1 MLINQRQ
8 VVWLSSEG
16 KLYWRVSDDKLV
28 EPKYCLYRLILEIGE
43 IVDLKS
49 DETVGV
55 GPADD
60 WVVGSVAL
68 EAKIVLVIVSAE
80 NEEGRVN
87 LKGENSLVRVNIF
100 MSWYET
106 YAESA
111 DILAWRGESTWIV
124 KTPVKILDFAGR
136 RTAVSVSEVTVIAFF
151 IDNDTVSTD
160 RSAYSLLED
169 VSLTADAGLGLRLKF
184 EISKQIASRTEDSIV
199 YFCCGYTADHDC
211 TVLPN
216 QMPSM
221 ALAHSTNRI
230 LLEVIHI
237 ASNTSR
243 LYFTWLTAAVPE
255 PPRDTPLRPN
265 IR

>member
-1 MLINQRQ
+1 
-8 VVWLSSEG
+8 
-16 KLYWRVSDDKLV
+16 
-28 EPKYCLYRLILEIGE
+28 
-43 IVDLKS
+43 
-49 DETVGV
+49 
-55 GPADD
+55 
-60 WVVGSVAL
+60 
-68 EAKIVLVIVSAE
+68 
-80 NEEGRVN
+80 
-87 LKGENSLVRVNIF
+87 

-111 DILAWRGESTWIV
+111 DILTWRGESAPIV

-199 YFCCGYTADHDC
+199 YFCCGYTADHGC

-230 LLEVIHI
+230 LLEVASI
-237 ASNTSR
+237 ASNTPR
-243 LYFTWLTAAVPE
+243 LYFTWRLQF
-255 PPRDTPLRPN
+255 LN
-265 IR
+265 HL